1 MRQGVA
7 ALIAR
12 VEFPLLLAG
21 LVAACCLWG
30 FVEMMEL
37 ARDGVPH
44 AFDTGILLALREPGH
59 LDTPIGPHWLKGAMR
74 DITSL
79 GSTSILVLVTVSVA
93 AYFLVRRQ
101 PRTALF
107 MLAAVTGGQVLGTLL
122 KLGVERPRPELV
134 PHLMNETSY
143 SFPSGHAMM
152 SAVTFLTLGSLAAR
166 ALKDRAARVYVL
178 SLAVAATLLVGVSR
192 IYLGVH
198 WPSDVLGGWCAG
210 FAWALACWLA
220 ARLMQRR
227 KAVEDDA

>member
-1 MRQGVA
+1 M
-7 ALIAR
+7 AR
-12 VEFPLLLAG
+12 ATT
-21 LVAACCLWG
+21 
-30 FVEMMEL
+30 
-37 ARDGVPH
+37 PH
-44 AFDTGILLALREPGH
+44 AFDTDILLALRDPGH
-59 LDTPIGPHWLKGAMR
+59 LHTPIGPHWLKGAMR

-107 MLAAVTGGQVLGTLL
+107 MLAAVAGGQVLGTLL

-134 PHLMNETSY
+134 PPLMNETSY

-210 FAWALACWLA
+210 FAWAMLCWLI
-220 ARLMQRR
+220 ARWWLKNRPTPP
-227 KAVEDDA
+227 

>member
-1 MRQGVA
+1 MRQGRS

-21 LVAACCLWG
+21 LVAAACLWG
-30 FVEMMEL
+30 FVEMVEV
-37 ARDGVPH
+37 ARSGAPH
-44 AFDTGILLALREPGH
+44 AFDTDILLALRVPGH
-59 LDTPIGPHWLKGAMR
+59 LDTPIGPHWLQGAMR

-79 GSTSILVLVTVSVA
+79 GSTSILTLVTASVVV
-93 AYFLVRRQ
+93 YFLVRRQ

-107 MLAAVTGGQVLGTLL
+107 MLVAVVGGQVLGTLL
-122 KLGVERPRPELV
+122 KLGIERPRPELV
-134 PHLMNETSY
+134 SHLMNEHSY

-166 ALKDRAARVYVL
+166 ALKDRAARIYVIC
-178 SLAVAATLLVGVSR
+178 LAVAATLLVGVSR

-210 FAWALACWLA
+210 FAWALACWLG

-227 KAVEDDA
+227 KQVEEDA

>member
-12 VEFPLLLAG
+12 IEFSLLLAG
-21 LVAACCLWG
+21 LIAAGCLWG
-30 FVEMMEL
+30 FVEMAEV

-44 AFDTGILLALREPGH
+44 AFDTDILLALREPGH
-59 LDTPIGPHWLKGAMR
+59 LGTPVGPHWLNGAMR

-79 GSTSILVLVTVSVA
+79 GSTSILTLVTVSVV

-107 MLAAVTGGQVLGTLL
+107 MLAAVAGGQVLGTLL

-166 ALKDRAARVYVL
+166 ALKDRAARIYVL
-178 SLAVAATLLVGVSR
+178 CLAVAVTLLVGASR

-198 WPSDVLGGWCAG
+198 WPSDVLGGWFAG

-220 ARLMQRR
+220 ARLLQRR
-227 KAVEDDA
+227 KAVEEDR

>member
-12 VEFPLLLAG
+12 IEFPLLLAG
-21 LVAACCLWG
+21 LVAAGCLWG
-30 FVEMMEL
+30 FVEMAEV

-44 AFDTGILLALREPGH
+44 AFDTDILLALREPGH
-59 LDTPIGPHWLKGAMR
+59 LGTPVGPHWLNGAMR

-79 GSTSILVLVTVSVA
+79 GSTSILALVTVSVV

-107 MLAAVTGGQVLGTLL
+107 MLAAVAGGQVLGTLL

-143 SFPSGHAMM
+143 SSPSGHAMM
-152 SAVTFLTLGSLAAR
+152 VGRHLLTLGSLAAR
-166 ALKDRAARVYVL
+166 ALKDRAARNYVL
-178 SLAVAATLLVGVSR
+178 CLAVAVTCWWRSR

-198 WPSDVLGGWCAG
+198 WPSDVLGAWFAG
-210 FAWALACWLA
+210 FAWALACWLT
-220 ARLMQRR
+220 ARLLQRR
-227 KAVEDDA
+227 KAVEEDS